1 MSERKTSV
9 FVSPGFPAF
18 YFPDILWFLA
28 QQIVLCSRLIPR
40 LPSSSFPFTFT
51 LFNLISCLSPPHNLL
66 FADQQFSTAITNQF
80 FSPFPFSFLTTL
92 LPFFLSKSGFY
103 LPFSLR
109 EFSPPSIH
117 HHSLSPNSCPFH
129 PPFRFPARQL
139 PLSITDQLI
148 FLLSH
153 LLYLFQFLPYLS
165 PLTFNGFSLSITM
178 KFATSFTF
186 PPSLSFYYSYL
197 YRQFSLSLSFIT
209 FPLATFPNKFPSPAI
224 ILLRKGN

>member
-92 LPFFLSKSGFY
+92 LPFFYPNLASIFHFHFESSPRLLSTIT
-103 LPFSLR
+103 PFLR
-109 EFSPPSIH
+109 IH
-117 HHSLSPNSCPFH
+117 ALSTPLSDFRLDSFLCLSPINLFSSFHIYYIYSNSC
-129 PPFRFPARQL
+129 
-139 PLSITDQLI
+139 LI
-148 FLLSH
+148 YH
-153 LLYLFQFLPYLS
+153 L
-165 PLTFNGFSLSITM
+165 
-178 KFATSFTF
+178 
-186 PPSLSFYYSYL
+186 
-197 YRQFSLSLSFIT
+197 
-209 FPLATFPNKFPSPAI
+209 
-224 ILLRKGN
+224 